1 MSRLLACAFM
11 FGISVAAISGL
22 RAQSTLRI
30 VESYVYKIDNV
41 MKPKNLVQLDV
52 ADRAFPRF
60 GIDLSTS
67 FKVLRPPLEV
77 QAPQI
82 NSALPFGLELFVE
95 HKPAVCAHDI
105 PGAPLELAFELTRP
119 PTCVAESQ

>member
-52 ADRAFPRF
+52 ADDGHALIKVFGQRPRE
-60 GIDLSTS
+60 STS
-67 FKVLRPPLEV
+67 
-77 QAPQI
+77 
-82 NSALPFGLELFVE
+82 SS
-95 HKPAVCAHDI
+95 
-105 PGAPLELAFELTRP
+105 LTKQVR
-119 PTCVAESQ
+119 